1 MPPGGAVTT
10 PLRAFAGP
18 AAFGAWLLRRH
29 DREKELLVRCFK
41 VHAGDRGLT
50 YTQALDEALCW
61 GWIDGVRRSVDADSF
76 SVRFSPR
83 KPGSV
88 WSAVNIRRAK
98 ALLAAGRM
106 ASPGKAAFE
115 ARRSAKGVYSFESKP
130 ADLPAAM
137 KRRFRSH
144 ADAFRFWSAQP
155 PGYRRTVA
163 FWVLSGKQEATRE
176 RRLGIVIACSARGQR
191 IPLLARD
198 RPR

>member
-1 MPPGGAVTT
+1 MSAAV
-10 PLRAFAGP
+10 RGFSGP
-18 AAFGAWLLRRH
+18 AAFRGWLERRH
-29 DREKELLVRCFK
+29 DREAELLVRCFK
-41 VHAGDRGLT
+41 VHAADRGLT
-50 YTQALDEALCW
+50 YSQAVDDALCW
-61 GWIDGVRRSVDADSF
+61 GWIDGVRRSLDADSF

-83 KPGSV
+83 KAGSV

-98 ALLAAGRM
+98 TLLAAGRL
-106 ASPGKAAFE
+106 AAPGKAAFE

-130 ADLPAAM
+130 TDLPAAM

-163 FWVLSGKQEATRE
+163 FWVLSAKQEATRE
-176 RRLGIVIACSARGQR
+176 RRLGVVIACSARAQR